1 MNAPASTLKDR
12 ARDVFHP
19 RKGGSQGPQSVATNL
34 KKIVLAGNPNVGK
47 SVIFNALTGADADVS
62 NYPGTTI
69 DIARGHLGSDELAD
83 TPGVYG
89 VSSFNDEEKAARRM
103 IIEADLVINVV
114 SALTLE
120 RDLFLTIQLIEMGK
134 KMFVVIN
141 QWDDALQRGIK
152 IDTAVLAEE
161 LGLKVMT
168 CVAVKGDG
176 IEEIKNSLDDARV
189 GKIRPELLEI
199 IGPLITPSNT
209 ATVIADDSIV
219 GRTPL
224 QVVSQAQALLIAE
237 GDKLTAEQCGLAPLD
252 HRAAIYG
259 YRRTYVNELVGKVV
273 QEAGPGK
280 TVSRAFGQ
288 LLLHPLWG
296 SLISFAVCYFIF
308 YQVLGVWIAGNL
320 VDITEK
326 QTMKVY
332 YEPIVRRLAA
342 NVFPSTITVNGTA
355 YDFPAGTIS
364 APQESASLDQAI
376 KTVRGDAIGFNFWSH
391 KNVMGV
397 LGNTIVGEY
406 GLATLTVTYLLG
418 LLMPLVIGFYLG
430 LSLLEDSG
438 YLPRLAVL
446 VDRMMNKI
454 GLNGRAIIPLIL
466 GLGCVTMAT
475 ITTRL
480 LTSRREKIIAT
491 ALLGVAIP
499 CSAQLGV
506 VSGTLARAGGLSA
519 WAVYSVV
526 VGAILALTGLLLN
539 VVLPG
544 KSTGLMIDLPP
555 MRLPRMDNVLRKTW
569 KKSWNFLVDA
579 TPMFFLAGFLVT
591 MAQMVG
597 MLDLFIRV
605 LQPITVHWLQLP
617 DDPRIPT
624 TFILGI
630 VRRDFASFGLV
641 DVGMTPVQAV
651 TAMIVIT
658 LFVPCIAT
666 VGVMI
671 KERGPKIALTIWL
684 GSWLAAFVIGGFM
697 ARALPF
703 VFGLM
708 GVR

>member
-1 MNAPASTLKDR
+1 MHAPTSS
-12 ARDVFHP
+12 
-19 RKGGSQGPQSVATNL
+19 RKNKPSGPFQHRKAGSQGASAAATSL

-47 SVIFNALTGADADVS
+47 SVIFNALTGANADVS

-69 DIARGHLGSDELAD
+69 DIARGKLGEDDLAD

-103 IIEADLVINVV
+103 IVEADVVINVV

-120 RDLFLTIQLIEMGK
+120 RDLFLTLQLIEMGK

-152 IDTAVLAEE
+152 IDTHALGEE
-161 LGLKVMT
+161 LGLKVLT
-168 CVAVKGDG
+168 CVAVRGEG
-176 IEEIKNSLDDARV
+176 IEEIRTSIGDARA
-189 GKIRPELLEI
+189 GTTRPELLE
-199 IGPLITPSNT
+199 LL
-209 ATVIADDSIV
+209 
-219 GRTPL
+219 TPL
-224 QVVSQAQALLIAE
+224 MSPGAGQSPITQAQALLIAE
-237 GDKLTAEQCGLAPLD
+237 GDELTAEQCGVPPLKE
-252 HRAAIYG
+252 RAAIYG
-259 YRRTYVNELVGKVV
+259 YRRTYVNQLVEKVV
-273 QEAGPGK
+273 QETSQGK
-280 TVSRAFGQ
+280 TFAVALGRT
-288 LLLHPLWG
+288 LLHPFWG

-332 YEPIVRRLAA
+332 YEPVVRRVAA
-342 NVFPSTITVNGTA
+342 NIFPATITVGSTV
-355 YDFPAGTIS
+355 YDFPSGTL
-364 APQESASLDQAI
+364 ANPTQGAQLDQAI
-376 KTVRGDAIGFNFWSH
+376 KTVRGDTIGFDFWSH
-391 KNVMGV
+391 RNIMGA
-397 LGNTIVGEY
+397 LGNMIVGEY
-406 GLATLTVTYLLG
+406 GIATLTVTYLLG

-506 VSGTLARAGGLSA
+506 VSGTLARAGGFAA
-519 WAVYSVV
+519 WAVYGAV
-526 VGAILALTGLLLN
+526 VGGILALTGLLLN
-539 VVLPG
+539 MVLPG

-579 TPMFFLAGFLVT
+579 TPMFFLAGFVVT
-591 MAQMVG
+591 LAQMVG
-597 MLDLFIRV
+597 LLDMFIYV
-605 LQPITVHWLQLP
+605 LQPVVVHWLQLP
-617 DDPRIPT
+617 NDPRIAT

-697 ARALPF
+697 ARVLPM

-708 GVR
+708 GVH

>member
-1 MNAPASTLKDR
+1 MHAPASTSKDKHSPSPR
-12 ARDVFHP
+12 PVKV
-19 RKGGSQGPQSVATNL
+19 RKGGSQGQPGGATTL

-47 SVIFNALTGADADVS
+47 SVIFNALTGANADVS

-69 DIARGHLGSDELAD
+69 DIARGHLGQDELAD

-103 IIEADLVINVV
+103 ILEADVVVNVV
-114 SALTLE
+114 SAITLE
-120 RDLFLTIQLIEMGK
+120 RDLFLTMQLIEMGK
-134 KMFVVIN
+134 KMFIVIN

-152 IDTAVLAEE
+152 IDTAALSEE
-161 LGLKVMT
+161 LGLKVIT
-168 CVAVKGDG
+168 CVAVKGEG
-176 IEEIKNSLDDARV
+176 IEEIKTSLADARV
-189 GKIRPELLEI
+189 GKTRPELMEI
-199 IGPLITPSNT
+199 LTPLISEDITQ
-209 ATVIADDSIV
+209 
-219 GRTPL
+219 GH
-224 QVVSQAQALLIAE
+224 ALLIAE
-237 GDKLTAEQCGLAPLD
+237 GDSLTAELFDLAPLG
-252 HRAAIYG
+252 HRSAIYG
-259 YRRTYVNELVGKVV
+259 YRRTYVNELVDRVV
-273 QEAGPGK
+273 EETSQGK
-280 TVSRAFGQ
+280 TFSTAFGRT
-288 LLLHPLWG
+288 LLHPFWG
-296 SLISFAVCYFIF
+296 SIISFAVCYFIF

-326 QTMKVY
+326 QGMKVY
-332 YEPIVRRLAA
+332 YEPVVRRIAA
-342 NVFPSTITVNGTA
+342 NVFPTSITVSGKT
-355 YDFPAGTIS
+355 YDFPAGTMA
-364 APQESASLDQAI
+364 APAESAQLDAAI
-376 KTVRGDAIGFNFWSH
+376 KTVRGNEIGFNFWSH
-391 KNVMGV
+391 KNLMSVI
-397 LGNTIVGEY
+397 GNIIVGEY

-446 VDRMMNKI
+446 VDKMMNKI

-526 VGAILALTGLLLN
+526 VGGILAVTGLLLN

-579 TPMFFLAGFLVT
+579 IPMFFLAGFAVPL
-591 MAQMVG
+591 AQMVG
-597 MLDLFIRV
+597 LLDLFIAA
-605 LQPITVHWLQLP
+605 LQPVVVHLLQLP
-617 DDPRIPT
+617 NDPRIAT

-684 GSWLAAFVIGGFM
+684 GSWVAAFIIGGFM
-697 ARALPF
+697 ARVLPF

-708 GVR
+708 GVH

>member
-1 MNAPASTLKDR
+1 MHAQASTRKDK
-12 ARDVFHP
+12 P
-19 RKGGSQGPQSVATNL
+19 RHHFQPKPGGSQGVHPGATSL

-47 SVIFNALTGADADVS
+47 SVIFNALTGANADVS

-69 DIARGHLGSDELAD
+69 DIARGHLGDDELAD

-120 RDLFLTIQLIEMGK
+120 RDLFLTMQLIEMGK

-152 IDTAVLAEE
+152 IDTAALAQE

-168 CVAVKGDG
+168 CIAVKGEG
-176 IEEIKNSLDDARV
+176 IEEIKNSLGEARV
-189 GKIRPELLEI
+189 GKIRQELLDLLKPLMAHEI
-199 IGPLITPSNT
+199 EPDCG
-209 ATVIADDSIV
+209 A
-219 GRTPL
+219 R
-224 QVVSQAQALLIAE
+224 VSQAQALLIAE
-237 GDKLTAEQCGLAPLD
+237 GDKLTAEQCGLEPLGQ
-252 HRAAIYG
+252 RAAIYG
-259 YRRTYVNELVGKVV
+259 YRRTYVNEVVARIV
-273 QEAGPGK
+273 QETSQGK
-280 TVSRAFGQ
+280 TFSNALGRT
-288 LLLHPLWG
+288 LLHPFWG

-332 YEPIVRRLAA
+332 YEPVVRRIAA
-342 NVFPSTITVNGTA
+342 TAFPSTITVGGKA
-355 YDFPAGTIS
+355 YDFPSGTMA
-364 APQESASLDQAI
+364 APQESAQLDQAI

-391 KNVMGV
+391 KNIMGA

-418 LLMPLVIGFYLG
+418 LLMPLVMGFYLG

-446 VDRMMNKI
+446 VDRMMNKM

-519 WAVYSVV
+519 WAVYSIV
-526 VGAILALTGLLLN
+526 VGGILAVTGLLLN

-569 KKSWNFLVDA
+569 KNPG
-579 TPMFFLAGFLVT
+579 T
-591 MAQMVG
+591 
-597 MLDLFIRV
+597 
-605 LQPITVHWLQLP
+605 
-617 DDPRIPT
+617 
-624 TFILGI
+624 
-630 VRRDFASFGLV
+630 
-641 DVGMTPVQAV
+641 
-651 TAMIVIT
+651 
-658 LFVPCIAT
+658 
-666 VGVMI
+666 
-671 KERGPKIALTIWL
+671 
-684 GSWLAAFVIGGFM
+684 SWLMPLPCFSWPASWSPWRRWQGCSIYLYGCCSRLLSTGCNCPM
-697 ARALPF
+697 TRAYPRPLSWE
-703 VFGLM
+703 
-708 GVR
+708 

>member
-1 MNAPASTLKDR
+1 MHAPASTRKDK
-12 ARDVFHP
+12 P
-19 RKGGSQGPQSVATNL
+19 RHSFQPKRGGSQGSTASATTL
-34 KKIVLAGNPNVGK
+34 KKIVLVGNPNVGK
-47 SVIFNALTGADADVS
+47 SVIFNALTGANADVS

-69 DIARGHLGSDELAD
+69 DIARGHLGDDELAD

-103 IIEADLVINVV
+103 ILEADLVINVV

-120 RDLFLTIQLIEMGK
+120 RDLFLTLQLIEMGK

-141 QWDDALQRGIK
+141 QWDDAMQRGIK
-152 IDTAVLAEE
+152 IDTAALASE

-168 CVAVKGDG
+168 CVAVKGEG
-176 IEEIKNSLDDARV
+176 IEEIKNRLAEARV
-189 GKIRPELLEI
+189 GTTRQELLDLLEPLMAPGRASGAGV
-199 IGPLITPSNT
+199 GPI
-209 ATVIADDSIV
+209 
-219 GRTPL
+219 
-224 QVVSQAQALLIAE
+224 SQGHALLIAE
-237 GDKLTAEQCGLAPLD
+237 GDALTAEHCGLEALG
-252 HRAAIYG
+252 HRGAIYG
-259 YRRTYVNELVGKVV
+259 YRRTYVNELVSKIV
-273 QEAGPGK
+273 QESSQGK
-280 TVSRAFGQ
+280 TFSKALGRT
-288 LLLHPLWG
+288 LLHPFWG
-296 SLISFAVCYFIF
+296 SIISFAVCYFIF

-332 YEPIVRRLAA
+332 YEPIVRRIAA
-342 NVFPSTITVNGTA
+342 TVFPATITVAGKT
-355 YDFPAGTIS
+355 YDFPAGTIA
-364 APQESASLDQAI
+364 APQESAALDQAI
-376 KTVRGDAIGFNFWSH
+376 KTVRGDTIGFNFWSH
-391 KNVMGV
+391 KNIMGV
-397 LGNTIVGEY
+397 LGNTVVGEY

-418 LLMPLVIGFYLG
+418 LLMPLVMGFYLG

-506 VSGTLARAGGLSA
+506 VSGVLARAGGLSA

-526 VGAILALTGLLLN
+526 VGGILALTGLLLN

-591 MAQMVG
+591 LAQMVG
-597 MLDLFIRV
+597 LLDMFIHV
-605 LQPITVHWLQLP
+605 LQPIVVHWLQLP

-684 GSWLAAFVIGGFM
+684 GSWLAAFAIGGFM
-697 ARALPF
+697 ARSLPF
-703 VFGLM
+703 VFGLL
-708 GVR
+708 GVH